1 MSSAAYLRAFG
12 SYVPEHLV
20 DNAALAARSGR
31 TAETIEKTTG
41 ILARRYAAS
50 EQSVADLGLAAA
62 QDCLTRAA
70 VDASTVG
77 LILFASGS
85 SERCFPGPAAT
96 LAAQLG
102 LAATPAIDLP
112 IASAGSLIGM
122 ALAADLVARY
132 GNVLVV
138 AAEIMSRRITDTD
151 PDTAILFGDGAG
163 ACLISSDSGPTPAIA
178 RIADL
183 ALYTDGNFAE
193 SLTLAHGGTLSMR
206 GLEVIMQ
213 AARKVPR
220 AIADLLA
227 KNNVAADDVQV
238 YLMHQANRNL
248 IAKIAKELR
257 VPEDRFFSNIASFG
271 NTSSASL
278 LIAAA
283 QWSDAASV
291 TGPVVFAA
299 FGAGLQW
306 GALLALPV

>member
-20 DNAALAARSGR
+20 DNAALAARTGR
-31 TAETIEKTTG
+31 TPEVIEKSTG
-41 ILARRYAAS
+41 IVARRYAAPD
-50 EQSVADLGLAAA
+50 QSVADLGLAAA
-62 QDCLTRAA
+62 QDCLTRAG
-70 VDASTVG
+70 VEASAVG

-96 LAAQLG
+96 LAASLG

-138 AAEIMSRRITDTD
+138 AAEIMSRRITDAD

-163 ACLISSDSGPTPAIA
+163 ACLISRDSGFA

-193 SLTLAHGGTLSMR
+193 SLTLAHGGTLAMR

-213 AARKVPR
+213 ASRKVPR

-238 YLMHQANRNL
+238 FLMHQANRNL
-248 IAKIAKELR
+248 LAKIAKELK
-257 VPEDRFFSNIASFG
+257 VPEDRFFTNIASFG

>member
-41 ILARRYAAS
+41 ILERRYAAS

-62 QDCLTRAA
+62 QDCLTRAG
-70 VDASTVG
+70 VDASEVG

-96 LAAQLG
+96 LAAKLG

-138 AAEIMSRRITDTD
+138 AAEIMSRRITDAD

-163 ACLISSDSGPTPAIA
+163 ACLISRDSGFA

-193 SLTLAHGGTLSMR
+193 SLTLPHGGTLAMR

-213 AARKVPR
+213 ASRKVPR

-227 KNNVAADDVQV
+227 KNNVAAEDVQV
-238 YLMHQANRNL
+238 FLMHQANRNL
-248 IAKIAKELR
+248 LAKIAKELK
-257 VPEDRFFSNIASFG
+257 VPEDRFFTNIASFG

-306 GALLALPV
+306 GALLAVPVAS

>member
-1 MSSAAYLRAFG
+1 MSGAAYLRAFG
-12 SYVPEHLV
+12 SYLPEQFV
-20 DNAALAARSGR
+20 DNAALAVRTGR

-41 ILARRYAAS
+41 ISERRYAAPV
-50 EQSVADLGLAAA
+50 QSVADLGLAAA
-62 QDCLTRAA
+62 QDCLARAH
-70 VDASTVG
+70 VDASAVG

-96 LAAQLG
+96 LAARLG
-102 LAATPAIDLP
+102 FTATPAIDLP

-138 AAEIMSRRITDTD
+138 AAEIMSRRITDSD
-151 PDTAILFGDGAG
+151 PDTAILFGDGAA
-163 ACLISSDSGPTPAIA
+163 ACLITRDSGFA
-178 RIADL
+178 RIAYL

-227 KNNVAADDVQV
+227 KNSITADDVQV
-238 YLMHQANRNL
+238 FLMHQANRNL
-248 IAKIAKELR
+248 LAKIAKELK
-257 VPEDRFFSNIASFG
+257 VPEERFFSNIVSFG

-278 LIAAA
+278 LIAAK
-283 QWSDAASV
+283 QWSESATV
-291 TGPVVFAA
+291 TGPIVFAA

-306 GALLALPV
+306 GALLAVPV

>member
-41 ILARRYAAS
+41 ILERRYAAS

-62 QDCLTRAA
+62 QDCLTRAG
-70 VDASTVG
+70 VDASEVG

-96 LAAQLG
+96 LAAKLG

-138 AAEIMSRRITDTD
+138 AAEIMSRRITDAD

-163 ACLISSDSGPTPAIA
+163 ACLISRDSGFA

-193 SLTLAHGGTLSMR
+193 SLTLAHGGTLAMR

-213 AARKVPR
+213 ASRKVPR
-220 AIADLLA
+220 AIADLLV
-227 KNNVAADDVQV
+227 KNNIAADDVQV
-238 YLMHQANRNL
+238 FLMHQANRNL
-248 IAKIAKELR
+248 LAKIAKELM
-257 VPEDRFFSNIASFG
+257 VPEDRFFTNIASFG

-306 GALLALPV
+306 GALLAVPVAS

>member
-1 MSSAAYLRAFG
+1 MSGAAYLRAFG
-12 SYVPEHLV
+12 SYLPEQFV
-20 DNAALAARSGR
+20 DNAALAVRTGR

-41 ILARRYAAS
+41 ISERRYAAPV
-50 EQSVADLGLAAA
+50 QSVADLGLAAA
-62 QDCLTRAA
+62 QDCLARAH
-70 VDASTVG
+70 VDASAVG

-96 LAAQLG
+96 LAARLG
-102 LAATPAIDLP
+102 FTATPAIDLP

-138 AAEIMSRRITDTD
+138 AAEIMSRLITDSD
-151 PDTAILFGDGAG
+151 PDTAILFGDGAA
-163 ACLISSDSGPTPAIA
+163 ACLITRDSGFA

-193 SLTLAHGGTLSMR
+193 SLTLAHGGTLAMR

-238 YLMHQANRNL
+238 FLMHQANRNL
-248 IAKIAKELR
+248 LAKIAKELK
-257 VPEDRFFSNIASFG
+257 VPEERFFSNIVSFG

-278 LIAAA
+278 LIAAK
-283 QWSDAASV
+283 QWSESATV
-291 TGPVVFAA
+291 TGPIVFAA

-306 GALLALPV
+306 GALLAVPVAS

>member
-1 MSSAAYLRAFG
+1 MSGAAYLRAFG
-12 SYVPEHLV
+12 SYLPAQRV
-20 DNAALAARSGR
+20 DNAALAARTGR
-31 TAETIEKTTG
+31 TAEAIEKTTG
-41 ILARRYAAS
+41 ISERRYAAPD
-50 EQSVADLGLAAA
+50 QSVAELGLGAA
-62 QDCLTRAA
+62 QDCLARAG
-70 VDASTVG
+70 VDASAVG

-102 LAATPAIDLP
+102 LTATPAIDLP

-122 ALAADLVARY
+122 ALAADLAARY

-138 AAEIMSRRITDTD
+138 AAEIMSRRITDAD

-163 ACLISSDSGPTPAIA
+163 ACLISRDSGFA
-178 RIADL
+178 RIVDV
-183 ALYTDGNFAE
+183 ALYTDGNFAD
-193 SLTLAHGGTLSMR
+193 SLTLAHGGTLAMR

-213 AARKVPR
+213 ASRKVPR

-238 YLMHQANRNL
+238 FLMHQANRNL
-248 IAKIAKELR
+248 LAKIAKELK
-257 VPEDRFFSNIASFG
+257 VPEDRFFTNIASFG

-278 LIAAA
+278 LIAAK
-283 QWSDAASV
+283 QWSESASV